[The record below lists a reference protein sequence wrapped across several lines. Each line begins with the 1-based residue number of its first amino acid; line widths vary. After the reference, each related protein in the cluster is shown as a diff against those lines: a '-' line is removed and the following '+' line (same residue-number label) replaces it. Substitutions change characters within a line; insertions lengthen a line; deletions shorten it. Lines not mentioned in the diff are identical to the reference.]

1 MEILKSLM
9 TVERINFD
17 ENKMPLTFSY
27 NETQLTNRDVLFE
40 YHLFFEYHRALV
52 PFC

>member
-17 ENKMPLTFSY
+17 ENKMPLTFNY
-27 NETQLTNRDVLFE
+27 NETQLTNNQYE
-40 YHLFFEYHRALV
+40 IKH
-52 PFC
+52 